1 MINGPEVRIRRSDSL
16 IALGSCSA
24 PSGLFAELLE
34 VLGDGLIGLSRA
46 GSVSGE
52 GGGVGDDGLVSLPG
66 FFIADLV
73 ENSTLSGVDEDEIA
87 AWLPSSA
94 PH

>member
-1 MINGPEVRIRRSDSL
+1 M
-16 IALGSCSA
+16 
-24 PSGLFAELLE
+24 
-34 VLGDGLIGLSRA
+34 A

-52 GGGVGDDGLVSLPG
+52 GGGAGDDGLVSLPE

-73 ENSTLSGVDEDEIA
+73 KNSTLSGVDEDEIA